1 MVVCICEQTS
11 NDRVEMLIP
20 DENGLLEFY
29 VSAVSIVRIYL
40 TPAAQRPPSIK
51 TLRSLH
57 FCAYVFFTAKAAKR
71 ISQKKTL
78 RSRRLCG

>member
-29 VSAVSIVRIYL
+29 VSAVSIVRNRL
-40 TPAAQRPPSIK
+40 
-51 TLRSLH
+51 
-57 FCAYVFFTAKAAKR
+57 TAKNEKKLCVLCASAVNHKKKGRAAAR
-71 ISQKKTL
+71 P
-78 RSRRLCG
+78 